1 MKEERDLVC
10 FFYLF
15 NPQPTSNILETD
27 IPFTR
32 KIVDGMGIGDGIG
45 HGESIN
51 KHEESEQRESQS
63 GDLRKRKGGFEKIKR
78 NML

>member
-1 MKEERDLVC
+1 MDDSDSDLIHWYWTTGSHLPLKEDKIFSVLPL
-10 FFYLF
+10 YLF
-15 NPQPTSNILETD
+15 NPEPTSNILETD

-51 KHEESEQRESQS
+51 KH
-63 GDLRKRKGGFEKIKR
+63 
-78 NML
+78 